1 MKLDFVST
9 AKDWITQRITE
20 RTTLDGVVLVAAGV
34 AYLVFK
40 PIATIVA
47 YGAIA
52 YGVWTIWKKEK

>member
-1 MKLDFVST
+1 MKIDFVPVI
-9 AKDWITQRITE
+9 KDWIHRRVAE
-20 RTTLDGVVLVAAGV
+20 RTTWDGIVLVAAGV

-40 PIATIVA
+40 PIAGLVA